1 MTTQYMG
8 KTERQYP
15 HPNKGVIDPKTGESL
30 AAKSV
35 WFKQLNKDIEEQL
48 YHSARQSLAMKQW

>member
-1 MTTQYMG
+1 MTTQYVG
-8 KTERQYP
+8 KIEKQYSNS
-15 HPNKGVIDPKTGESL
+15 NKGVIDPKTGESL
-30 AAKSV
+30 IAKLI